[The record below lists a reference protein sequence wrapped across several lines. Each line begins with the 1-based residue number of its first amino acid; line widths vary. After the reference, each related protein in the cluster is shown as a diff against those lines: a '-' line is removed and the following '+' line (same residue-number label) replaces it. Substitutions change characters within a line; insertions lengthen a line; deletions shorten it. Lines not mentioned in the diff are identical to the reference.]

1 MTKVVLTDSKANPNK
16 DEMVI
21 DMPNFLSEIKA
32 SHRKA
37 SGKQV
42 TSVHHLR
49 EIVTLIAEK
58 YDRDFNIYAGIP
70 YSNYEGIAFKTDEDI
85 SNILMGV
92 FNKHCPNLLTKA
104 VEHSIKSRP
113 INVKTI
119 YFTGPESYLKVFF
132 DNGIAQDEE

>member
-1 MTKVVLTDSKANPNK
+1 MTKVVLTSSKSNPKK

-21 DMPNFLSEIKA
+21 NMPDFLNEIKA

-58 YDRDFNIYAGIP
+58 YDKDFNFYAKIP
-70 YSNYEGIAFKTDEDI
+70 YSNYEGLSYQNDDDI
-85 SNILMGV
+85 SKILVNI
-92 FNKHCPNLLTKA
+92 FNRHCPDLLTKA
-104 VEHSIKSRP
+104 VEHQVKGRP
-113 INVKTI
+113 TNVKTI

-132 DNGIAQDEE
+132 DNGIAQEEE